1 MAKKSAPAGPTGPSA
16 PVHRLR
22 ARTLVRSPVRR
33 APTTARRRCGTASSV
48 SRGRSANSSPPQLVP
63 CTPTCSSARPARRRT
78 RRHGRSPRCSSPE
91 STIRINAMRALPS
104 PASTPTCARWNA
116 RRAISAEQVNEI
128 IRNANLAPVEGERKV
143 MVLHEFHLLDATGA
157 ARLLKTLEE
166 PPPSTVFIVL
176 ADQVPPELVT
186 IASRCVRIE
195 FSHIPDPLI
204 ESTLIAEGTDAAVAA
219 NAAASARGDL
229 DRARLLA
236 IDPGLMERRDT
247 FAGLPARLD
256 GTGRTVVALCAEV
269 AGLIDKAA
277 TPLAKRQA
285 EEVTRLEA
293 RVRELGERGSGRKQL
308 EERHKR
314 ELRRH
319 RIDEWRNGLAVMA
332 GVVPRRP
339 GGRLA
344 APTGRAPA
352 QAVHR
357 IHAALEAL
365 DRNPNEILLL
375 QSLLLDLPSLG

>member
-1 MAKKSAPAGPTGPSA
+1 VWDRVVGQPRAVRQLVAAASRPVHAYLFVGPAGSTKDEAARAFAALLLAGVDDPHQRDARLALACEHPDVREVERTG
-16 PVHRLR
+16 
-22 ARTLVRSPVRR
+22 AR
-33 APTTARRRCGTASSV
+33 
-48 SRGRSANSSPPQLVP
+48 
-63 CTPTCSSARPARRRT
+63 
-78 RRHGRSPRCSSPE
+78 
-91 STIRINAMRALPS
+91 
-104 PASTPTCARWNA
+104 
-116 RRAISAEQVNEI
+116 ISAEQVNEI

-166 PPPSTVFIVL
+166 PPPSTVFVVL

-204 ESTLIAEGTDAAVAA
+204 ESTLIAEGTDAGVAA

-247 FAGLPARLD
+247 FASLPARLD

-277 TPLAKRQA
+277 APLAKRQA
-285 EEVTRLEA
+285 EEVTRLET
-293 RVRELGERGSGRKQL
+293 RVRELGERGSGRKQV

-332 GVVPRRP
+332 GAYRDALVAGSLPRP
-339 GGRLA
+339 D
-344 APTGRAPA
+344 APA

-365 DRNPNEILLL
+365 DRNPNETLLL